1 MDKQD
6 FVSTSKIIVNEC
18 AQALEAVDCNTVE
31 KYLRMLTE
39 ARKVFFVGVGRV
51 LLSLEAIAKRYA
63 HLGIKAVVVG
73 QITEPA
79 IGKDDVLIVG
89 SGSGETMFPAG
100 IARKAKAIGAKVIHI
115 GSNPNSRLREIADLF
130 VRIPVESRAKELDE
144 IHSEQPMTSLFE
156 QSLLLF
162 GDATAMMLIRDR
174 GIELEKLWEFH
185 ANLE

>member
-1 MDKQD
+1 M
-6 FVSTSKIIVNEC
+6 
-18 AQALEAVDCNTVE
+18 
-31 KYLRMLTE
+31 
-39 ARKVFFVGVGRV
+39 
-51 LLSLEAIAKRYA
+51 
-63 HLGIKAVVVG
+63 
-73 QITEPA
+73 
-79 IGKDDVLIVG
+79 
-89 SGSGETMFPAG
+89 
-100 IARKAKAIGAKVIHI
+100 IHI
-115 GSNPNSRLREIADLF
+115 GSNPNSSLREVADLF